1 MDIGITKRNGSFEVR
16 MISNGFVVEFSG
28 VDERDEWQTKQ
39 FYCPSLTEVQSLMRT
54 YFDLKAS

>member
-1 MDIGITKRNGSFEVR
+1 MDIGITKRSGSFEVR

-28 VDERDEWQTKQ
+28 IDEQDEWQTKQ

-54 YFDLKAS
+54 YFELKAS

>member
-1 MDIGITKRNGSFEVR
+1 MDIGITKRSGSFEVR

-28 VDERDEWQTKQ
+28 IDERDEWQTKQ